1 MLHFLYTEVSRFCDK
16 SPAVS
21 VLFSSYRF
29 SYSFR
34 SRQWRSNR
42 VCKAC
47 SARGP
52 VAAGDP
58 DEPYVW
64 KREALLESLLR
75 HWFLLT
81 KILRLLVVGVY
92 YSDKKF
98 LQKWSG
104 GRRNLQKQLVA
115 LIRFLRGLFCSLT
128 VWEWILLHYCT
139 QELYFFLEFSRT
151 IEHWRTHDFTMEGV
165 HVVGAGPGV

>member
-1 MLHFLYTEVSRFCDK
+1 MPHMLYSVYSVASVLQTISVSFSVFVDRNLSCSRFGHFECYIFLYTEVSRFCDK

-98 LQKWSG
+98 LQK
-104 GRRNLQKQLVA
+104 
-115 LIRFLRGLFCSLT
+115 
-128 VWEWILLHYCT
+128 
-139 QELYFFLEFSRT
+139 
-151 IEHWRTHDFTMEGV
+151 
-165 HVVGAGPGV
+165 